1 MGNKPSRILQ
11 REIQQAIRGARSE
24 GAKRIEV
31 RIEEN
36 RASVIIPLEDD
47 QKPVAIRDGATGGA
61 A

>member
-31 RIEEN
+31 HIEEN
-36 RASVIIPLEDD
+36 KASIIIPLKDE
-47 QKPVAIRDGATGGA
+47 QKPVAAGKEIRA
-61 A
+61 

>member
-31 RIEEN
+31 HIEEN
-36 RASVIIPLEDD
+36 KASVIIPLCEDD
-47 QKPVAIRDGATGGA
+47 AKPVAVGKQIRA
-61 A
+61 